1 MSIEAQSC
9 QMLEVDNLS
18 CVRGDFRLFAGVNFS
33 LEEGELM
40 YLHGHN
46 GSGKTTL
53 LRTLC
58 GLILPDE
65 GEVRWGG
72 ENIRAMREEFTKDVL
87 YLGHKNGIK
96 GDLTALENLRISAA
110 LDGFDVEEK
119 KAWEALEHLGLKG
132 REDLEAKV
140 LSQGQKRR
148 VALARLMVNNAKL
161 WVLDEPFTALDLA
174 AVDLLQSVIRAHL
187 DGGGIVVLTTHQ
199 AVALTGE
206 EGARSLELGWQ
217 E

>member
-1 MSIEAQSC
+1 
-9 QMLEVDNLS
+9 MLDVDNLA
-18 CVRGDFRLFAGVNFS
+18 CVRGDCRLFADLGFS
-33 LEEGELM
+33 LGEGELL
-40 YLHGHN
+40 YVYGHN

-110 LDGFDVEEK
+110 LDGFDVEEQR
-119 KAWEALEHLGLKG
+119 AWDALEHLGLGG

-161 WVLDEPFTALDLA
+161 WILDEPFTALDLA
-174 AVDLLQSVIRAHL
+174 AVDLLQGVIRDHQRQ
-187 DGGGIVVLTTHQ
+187 GGMVVLTTHQ
-199 AVALTGE
+199 EVALTGDD
-206 EGARSLELGWQ
+206 GARRLKLGWQ
-217 E
+217 G